1 MIYQITA
8 NDLGELLAW
17 GFLVV
22 ILAVT
27 LGVMIVDFV
36 YALFSRVFSSSLFSF
51 EPTSE
56 QVHRHILDGA
66 ARIRA
71 ARENEE
77 QSK

>member
-8 NDLGELLAW
+8 NDLGELPAW

-36 YALFSRVFSSSLFSF
+36 YALFSRVFSSSLFSI